1 MNKYISILMPIRNF
15 KAATPAAP
23 SGPRQRRNSQ
33 FLLAL
38 RLRFGIILIASG
50 VVLLFAGCGKQR
62 SGGQFQAQLPEV
74 AVITIQTER
83 ATVSAELSGRTCAFL
98 VAEVRPQVGGIIQ
111 KRLFEEGADVKAG
124 DLLYKIDPALYQAA
138 YGKAHADLARAEA
151 HAVPLRTKV
160 ERNRKLV
167 KANVVSQ
174 QNYDDMLG
182 DLNTAEAD
190 IAVAKAALE
199 TARINL
205 AYTSVTAPISGR
217 TGKSHVTVGAL
228 VTANHLLP
236 LTTIQQ
242 IDPIYVDVTQ
252 SSANFLRLRE
262 EIANGLIKI
271 CDREIAKAKL
281 FLEDGTPYSQEGEI
295 KFRDVT
301 VEQST
306 GSFILRM
313 VFPNPEHVLLPG
325 MFVRAATQEG
335 VIEQAIL
342 VPQQGVMRDMR
353 GNPYALLVDSSDK
366 VTQRQLKL
374 DRGIGN
380 KWLVKDGL
388 KPGERI
394 IVEGFQ
400 KIRPGSPVKV
410 IRVEAESLQKSQ
422 AAKPGVSSQ

>member
-1 MNKYISILMPIRNF
+1 MNKYALSFTLIV
-15 KAATPAAP
+15 
-23 SGPRQRRNSQ
+23 SGAVL
-33 FLLAL
+33 LLA
-38 RLRFGIILIASG
+38 
-50 VVLLFAGCGKQR
+50 GCEKQR
-62 SGGQFQAQLPEV
+62 PGGGQFQVPPPEV
-74 AVITIQTER
+74 AVITVQAER
-83 ATVSAELSGRTCAFL
+83 TTVSAELSGRTCAFL

-124 DLLYKIDPALYQAA
+124 DVLYQIDPALYQAA
-138 YGKAHADLARAEA
+138 YGKAQADLARAEA

-160 ERNRKLV
+160 ERNKKLV

-182 DLNTAEAD
+182 DLNTADAD
-190 IAVAKAALE
+190 IVVAKAALE

-217 TGKSHVTVGAL
+217 TGKSYVTVGAL

-252 SSANFLRLRE
+252 SSANFLHLKE

-271 CDREIAKAKL
+271 CDHENAKVKL
-281 FLEDGTPYSQEGEI
+281 FLEDGTPYPQEGEI

-301 VEQST
+301 VDQST

-313 VFPNPEHVLLPG
+313 VFPNPDNVLLPG
-325 MFVRAATQEG
+325 MFVRAATKEG
-335 VIEQAIL
+335 VVEQAIL

-366 VTQRQLKL
+366 VIERQLEL
-374 DRGIGN
+374 DRSIGN
-380 KWLVKDGL
+380 KWLVKNGL
-388 KPGERI
+388 KPGDRM

-400 KIRPGSPVKV
+400 RIRPGVPVKV
-410 IRVEAESLQKSQ
+410 IRVEAEPLQKSQ
-422 AAKPGVSSQ
+422 AVKPGVSS